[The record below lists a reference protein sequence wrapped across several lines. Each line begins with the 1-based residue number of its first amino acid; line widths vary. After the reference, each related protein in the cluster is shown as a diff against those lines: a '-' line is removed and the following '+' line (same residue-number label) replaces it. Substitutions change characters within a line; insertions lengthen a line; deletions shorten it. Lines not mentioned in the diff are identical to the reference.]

1 MPPYRRY
8 SVTMEILSFPFLFAR
23 KFSSMRTHFAAV
35 STKCWKRRTNFLSAC
50 AYGLPP
56 RPPQFRI
63 RISNQGIYL
72 MVTLFEMK
80 TAMDANLLL
89 PLLMLVLSLHGT
101 SFTKCPPSEYSAP
114 NGTHYYH
121 TITTLLPHYYMLL
134 VYIILSIISY
144 LSK

>member
-1 MPPYRRY
+1 MNCP
-8 SVTMEILSFPFLFAR
+8 
-23 KFSSMRTHFAAV
+23 
-35 STKCWKRRTNFLSAC
+35 C
-50 AYGLPP
+50 A
-56 RPPQFRI
+56 PPQFRI

-121 TITTLLPHYYMLL
+121 TITTLLHAFSLHHPFYNKLPLKVGVHNCNTYN
-134 VYIILSIISY
+134 
-144 LSK
+144 

>member
-1 MPPYRRY
+1 MPPYRRVAIVLLWKY
-8 SVTMEILSFPFLFAR
+8 YHSHSFSRVNFQACALILPLCQQNVESAEQI
-23 KFSSMRTHFAAV
+23 
-35 STKCWKRRTNFLSAC
+35 LSAC
-50 AYGLPP
+50 AYELPL

-89 PLLMLVLSLHGT
+89 PLLMLVLSLRGT

-121 TITTLLPHYYMLL
+121 TITCF
-134 VYIILSIISY
+134 
-144 LSK
+144 